1 MKHIFVT
8 GGTGYLGGYAC
19 TRMLRTDPDVALS
32 LMVRALDRRRAL
44 EKLWHGWQL
53 HLGVEELRE
62 LLPRVHFV
70 SGDLHAADLGI
81 AGPARAELLE
91 RTESVLHIAASLN
104 RKSEHA
110 CLNTNLRGTVGV
122 LALAREMQ
130 QARGLRRFSFVSTAA
145 VAGRR
150 WREVV
155 TEDQAIEW
163 DRRQYDPYART
174 KSFCE
179 DMVHRLLPDVP
190 RLILRPSTV
199 MGDSRHPD
207 TTQWDMV
214 RAFVFFAEMPVIPW
228 GPDVRQDVVN
238 ADWVGDAVSH
248 LHLAE
253 HNHFDT
259 YHLSAG
265 TGSRSSLDI
274 ANAVI
279 AGVGGRNPRFARR
292 LHGPFEGSIKALE
305 QLGPTQGSKRLA
317 ALIRVFL
324 PYVSNDT
331 VFDNGRVVAELGRG
345 PTSFDRYGPSLF
357 QRAKELDFRYPHTPL
372 PAGFGE

>member
-19 TRMLRTDPDVALS
+19 TRMLAADPDVHLD
-32 LMVRALDRRRAL
+32 LMIRAPDRRSALD
-44 EKLWHGWQL
+44 KLWHGWQL
-53 HLGVEELRE
+53 HMSADELRA
-62 LLPRVHFV
+62 LLPRLRFIN
-70 SGDLHAADLGI
+70 GDLHADDLGI
-81 AGPARAELLE
+81 RGPERQALVAR
-91 RTESVLHIAASLN
+91 TDSILHIAASLN

-110 CLNTNLRGTVGV
+110 CLNTNLRGTLGV
-122 LALAREMQ
+122 LALARQ
-130 QARGLRRFSFVSTAA
+130 VADAGGLTRFSFVSTAA

-179 DMVHRLLPDVP
+179 DMVRRLLPDVP
-190 RLILRPSTV
+190 ILILRPSTV
-199 MGDSRHPD
+199 MGDSRHAL

-214 RAFVFFAEMPVIPW
+214 RAFVFFADLPVVPW

-238 ADWVGDAVSH
+238 ADWVGDAVAH

-253 HNHFDT
+253 RTRFDT
-259 YHLSAG
+259 YHLAAG
-265 TGSRSSLDI
+265 TGSRTSAEI
-274 ANAVI
+274 ARAVV
-279 AGVGGRNPRFARR
+279 AGTGGRTPRFGRR

-305 QLGPTQGSKRLA
+305 QLGPTSNAKRLA

-331 VFDNGRVVAELGRG
+331 VFDNGRVVSELGRA
-345 PTSFDRYGPSLF
+345 PTPFDRYGPALF
-357 QRAKELDFRYPHTPL
+357 ERSKELGFRYPFQPL
-372 PAGFGE
+372 PPGIE

>member
-19 TRMLRTDPDVALS
+19 TRMLADPEVELS
-32 LMVRALDRRRAL
+32 LMVRARDRRHAL
-44 EKLWHGWQL
+44 DKLWHGWQL
-53 HLGVEELRE
+53 HLGVGELRE

-70 SGDLHAADLGI
+70 TGDLHAPDLGI
-81 AGPARAELLE
+81 TGAERARLVDSV
-91 RTESVLHIAASLN
+91 ESVLHIAASLN

-110 CLNTNLRGTVGV
+110 CLNTNLRGTLGV
-122 LALAREMQ
+122 IALAREI
-130 QARGLRRFSFVSTAA
+130 AAGHGLRRFSFVSTAA

-150 WREVV
+150 WREIV
-155 TEDQAIEW
+155 TEDQSIEW

-179 DMVHRLLPDVP
+179 DMVHRMLPDVP

-199 MGDSRHPD
+199 MGDSRHAD

-238 ADWVGDAVSH
+238 ADWVGDAVAH
-248 LHLAE
+248 LHLAD
-253 HNHFDT
+253 HVHHDT

-265 TGSRSSLDI
+265 TGSRTSMDI
-274 ANAVI
+274 ANAVL
-279 AGVGGRNPRFARR
+279 AGIGGGPPRFARR
-292 LHGPFEGSIKALE
+292 LHGPFEGSVKALE
-305 QLGPTQGSKRLA
+305 QLGPTMSAKRLA

-331 VFDNGRVVAELGRG
+331 VFDNGRVVSELGYG
-345 PTSFDRYGPSLF
+345 PVSFDRYGPALF
-357 QRAKELDFRYPHTPL
+357 KRARELDFRYPHQPL
-372 PAGFGE
+372 PADLE